1 MNAQMK
7 IFFDALSDGV
17 AIVNKEGIVQYVN
30 EPGNTV
36 FAAKSGAPF
45 PDPRIVKGVRDLA
58 AGFGKAPLGV
68 PLPTQLG
75 SPAGCIAKLMPLP
88 IADQY
93 AIVTHIQ
100 TEKQFYEMTLKNFY
114 EFIRID
120 LAKPIHQFSQ
130 QLDFFSEENSS
141 SEMQG
146 LVENGK
152 AISERLQRIEMLAE
166 LFGTSPLVDQER
178 LLFETMITN
187 ALNAEN
193 KQLESRGLEVYLDGL
208 DAELP
213 PVYGSSIWLTRALRE
228 LINNAARHA
237 LAKSRLEIVLRCTG
251 THVILSLRNHGQ
263 FASKALLQKKLFV
276 PFNQVEE
283 YVRDKKASGSKPG
296 STPVKGP
303 GLGLPICQQILHLH
317 GGRMTVVEGEGDDI
331 IEFNLELAT
340 GAPVNDTQVLD
351 AQQAQRYA
359 HDMVALMQRMQSA
372 RAAQAASKKE

>member
-30 EPGNTV
+30 DPGNTV
-36 FAAKSGAPF
+36 FSAKIGMPF

-58 AGFGKAPLGV
+58 AGFGKAPLSV

-120 LAKPIHQFSQ
+120 LARPIHQFAQ
-130 QLDFFSEENSS
+130 QLDFFSEEDSS
-141 SEMQG
+141 PEMQG

-178 LLFETMITN
+178 LLFETMITS

-193 KQLESRGLEVYLDGL
+193 KQLESRGLEIYLDGL

-237 LAKSRLEIVLRCTG
+237 LPKSRLEIVLRCTG

-263 FASKALLQKKLFV
+263 FASKSLLQKKLFV

-283 YVRDKKASGSKPG
+283 YVKDKKSSGSKPG
-296 STPVKGP
+296 STPAKGP

-317 GGRMTVVEGEGDDI
+317 GGRMTVVEGDGDDI

-372 RAAQAASKKE
+372 KAAQAAGKK

>member
-17 AIVNKEGIVQYVN
+17 AIADKEGITQYVN
-30 EPGNTV
+30 EPGATI
-36 FAAKSGAPF
+36 FSAKVGVAF
-45 PDPRIVKGVRDLA
+45 PDPRVVKGVRDLA
-58 AGFGKAPLGV
+58 AGFGKAPLLV

-75 SPAGCIAKLMPLP
+75 SPAGCIAKIMPLP

-93 AIVTHIQ
+93 AIVTQIQ
-100 TEKQFYEMTLKNFY
+100 TEKQFFEMTLKNFY

-120 LAKPIHQFSQ
+120 LAKPIYQFAQ
-130 QLDFFSEENSS
+130 QLDFFSEEDSS
-141 SEMQG
+141 PEMQG

-152 AISERLQRIEMLAE
+152 VISERLQRIEMLAE

-178 LLFETMITN
+178 LLFEAMITT

-193 KQLESRGLEVYLDGL
+193 KQLESRGLEIYLDGL

-237 LAKSRLEIVLRCTG
+237 LPKSRLEIILRCTG

-263 FASKALLQKKLFV
+263 FASTALMKKKLFV

-283 YVRDKKASGSKPG
+283 YVKDKKASGSKPAG
-296 STPVKGP
+296 TPAKGP

-317 GGRMTVVEGEGDDI
+317 GGRMTVIEGDGDDI

-372 RAAQAASKKE
+372 KAAQASGKK